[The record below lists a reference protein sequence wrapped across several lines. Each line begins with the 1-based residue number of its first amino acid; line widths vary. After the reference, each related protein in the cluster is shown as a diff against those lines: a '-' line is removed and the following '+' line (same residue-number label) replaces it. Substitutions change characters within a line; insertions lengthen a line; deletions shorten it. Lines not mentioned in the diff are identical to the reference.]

1 MRNYEAEEYRRGFNA
16 GRQTTQGLMELV
28 RLMELVKLRVVDVL
42 VDGDVPPW
50 IINEA
55 VDAIENAWKE
65 GKQ

>member
-1 MRNYEAEEYRRGFNA
+1 MRNYEAEEYRRGFNV

-28 RLMELVKLRVVDVL
+28 KIRVVDVL

>member
-16 GRQTTQGLMELV
+16 GRETTQGLMELV
-28 RLMELVKLRVVDVL
+28 KIRVVDVL